1 MPVPA
6 DPNPVGPNPADNII
20 RLNFASRAMPESP
33 PAMAP
38 FMVEARADG
47 WKLHTGG
54 RALDAGELAGAADL
68 LRDIAR
74 RLTEMSH
81 VAAGQTPLACIAEFV
96 LYETGGIDHWVAKD
110 ADSTRLRLGLRT
122 ALSTV
127 REPLPTQRS

>member
-6 DPNPVGPNPADNII
+6 DPDPTDNVI
-20 RLNFASRAMPESP
+20 RLSFASRAMPESP

-81 VAAGQTPLACIAEFV
+81 VAAGQPPLACIAEFV
-96 LYETGGIDHWVAKD
+96 LYDAGGVDHWVAAGTD
-110 ADSTRLRLGLRT
+110 RTRLRLGLRA
-122 ALSTV
+122 ALSTI
-127 REPLPTQRS
+127 REP

>member
-6 DPNPVGPNPADNII
+6 DQDPAYNVI

-38 FMVEARADG
+38 FMIEARPDG

-81 VAAGQTPLACIAEFV
+81 VAAGQPPLACIAEFV
-96 LYETGGIDHWVAKD
+96 LYDAGGVDHWVAAGTD
-110 ADSTRLRLGLRT
+110 RTRLRLGLRA
-122 ALSTV
+122 ALSTI
-127 REPLPTQRS
+127 REP

>member
-6 DPNPVGPNPADNII
+6 DPESADNII
-20 RLNFASRAMPESP
+20 RLNFASRTMPESP

-81 VAAGQTPLACIAEFV
+81 VAAGQTPLTCIAEFV
-96 LYETGGIDHWVAKD
+96 LYDAGGVDHWVAEGTD
-110 ADSTRLRLGLRT
+110 PTRLRLGLRA
-122 ALSTV
+122 ALSTI
-127 REPLPTQRS
+127 REP

>member
-1 MPVPA
+1 MLGQVDGFA
-6 DPNPVGPNPADNII
+6 ADNVI
-20 RLNFASRAMPESP
+20 RLNFAARAVPESP

-54 RALDAGELAGAADL
+54 RALDAAELIGAADL
-68 LRDIAR
+68 LRDVAR
-74 RLTEMSH
+74 SLADMAYA
-81 VAAGQTPLACIAEFV
+81 AAGQPPQPCIAEFV

-127 REPLPTQRS
+127 RETSMNQKT

>member
-6 DPNPVGPNPADNII
+6 DPNPADNVI
-20 RLNFASRAMPESP
+20 RLNFASRAIPHSP
-33 PAMAP
+33 PGMAP

-54 RALDAGELAGAADL
+54 RALDAGELADAADL

-81 VAAGQTPLACIAEFV
+81 VAAGQPPLACIAEFV
-96 LYETGGIDHWVAKD
+96 LYDAGGVDHWVAEGTD
-110 ADSTRLRLGLRT
+110 RSRLRLGLRA
-122 ALSTV
+122 ALSTI
-127 REPLPTQRS
+127 REP